1 MQGQVLYTRQF
12 YSVNQRQ
19 DPGNRQTW
27 VPYDEAASKEQQTRY
42 SKKTKNEIN
51 RESSRKFSTDRKN
64 DLENRSKAKV
74 YIFASNGY
82 PRSDRQ
88 EIIRN
93 RKMDSCEGKGEGTVP
108 PSGNRRNQLNS

>member
-1 MQGQVLYTRQF
+1 MQGQVLYKRQF
-12 YSVNQRQ
+12 YTVNQHQ

-51 RESSRKFSTDRKN
+51 REYSRKFSTDRKN

-93 RKMDSCEGKGEGTVP
+93 QK
-108 PSGNRRNQLNS
+108 N